1 MIMMKLLLLP
11 EAGTC
16 DHIDSYL
23 MQFSRCFI
31 VLGRN
36 EESVDDASKAVE
48 INTESFQVR
57 EALGK
62 AFYSAGCFEHALL
75 QFYKANR

>member
-1 MIMMKLLLLP
+1 MMKLLLLP

-16 DHIDSYL
+16 DHINSYS
-23 MQFSRCFI
+23 MQLSRCFI

-36 EESVDDASKAVE
+36 KESVDDALKAVE
-48 INTESFQVR
+48 INSESFQAR
-57 EALGK
+57 EALGR

>member
-1 MIMMKLLLLP
+1 MMKLLLLP

-16 DHIDSYL
+16 DHMDSYL
-23 MQFSRCFI
+23 MKHSRCLI

-36 EESVDDASKAVE
+36 KESVDDALKAVE
-48 INTESFQVR
+48 INSESFQAR

>member
-1 MIMMKLLLLP
+1 MMKLLLLP

-16 DHIDSYL
+16 DHIDSNL
-23 MQFSRCFI
+23 KQLSRCFI

-36 EESVDDASKAVE
+36 EESVDDALKAVE
-48 INTESFQVR
+48 INNESFQAR
-57 EALGK
+57 EALGR
-62 AFYSAGCFEHALL
+62 AFYSAGCLEHALL